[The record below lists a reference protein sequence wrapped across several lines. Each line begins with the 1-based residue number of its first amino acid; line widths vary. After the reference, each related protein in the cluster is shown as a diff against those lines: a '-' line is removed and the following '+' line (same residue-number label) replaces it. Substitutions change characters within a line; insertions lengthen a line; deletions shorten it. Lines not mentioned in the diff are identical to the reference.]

1 MGKASGGKV
10 FAQRWSLAY
19 EARKLSFPKADAEN
33 SHHFSNTVTFILLA
47 VGTPV
52 SSRASWWKCV
62 KKRVKPR
69 WIKLT
74 GNL

>member
-1 MGKASGGKV
+1 M

-47 VGTPV
+47 IGTPV
-52 SSRASWWKCV
+52 SSQASWWKCV
-62 KKRVKPR
+62 KKKRVKPR